1 MKPNIEVVQAE
12 GYKNRLTITPSRVT
26 LKVGRDTSD
35 SYAKKIYGFAEYVL
49 EQFVD
54 IKDEWR
60 GEVKVEKDGLDW
72 FSVILRNGK
81 HVRKYTAV

>member
-1 MKPNIEVVQAE
+1 MKPKIEVYQAE
-12 GYKNRLTITPSRVT
+12 GYKNSLTITPNRVT

-60 GEVKVEKDGLDW
+60 GEIKVELDGLVW
-72 FSVILRNGK
+72 LSTVLRSGNR
-81 HVRKYTAV
+81 VRKYMVV